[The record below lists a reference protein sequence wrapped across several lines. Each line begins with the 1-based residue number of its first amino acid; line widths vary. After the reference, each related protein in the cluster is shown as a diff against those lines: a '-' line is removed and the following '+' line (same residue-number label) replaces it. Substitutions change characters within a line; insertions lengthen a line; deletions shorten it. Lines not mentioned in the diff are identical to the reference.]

1 MEGLT
6 RAPHGAHLL
15 CCVSDL
21 YARLTLD
28 NFCSA
33 YSFPHLLKTLYKD
46 GKNHVVPRG
55 VKKRQKPPQKKYP
68 ITQKGVKVP
77 L

>member
-33 YSFPHLLKTLYKD
+33 YSFPHLRQSPNKD
-46 GKNHVVPRG
+46 GKNHGFPG
-55 VKKRQKPPQKKYP
+55 GSKKRQKPPQKKYP